1 MIEKNEVNWWSASCG
16 PHQSNS
22 PNQLKKVNFLYW
34 LVNWLELPPPTI
46 ALLIDSLNS
55 SIKCRNGQ
63 HSCGGW
69 VCLHSTNLLFIQH
82 KSKKFDFVDEE
93 KNVEWFVEFEFD
105 LSLFSLSSRSVWP
118 LCRPITHRS
127 SKKEKTNSISL
138 LGRKGRSKPTF
149 LFQLIRKSWKERKVW
164 FCWWPAAINF
174 IYSFQQMLS
183 LLIHLISLSFHQI
196 HQLFQQL
203 S

>member
-118 LCRPITHRS
+118 LCRPITHH
-127 SKKEKTNSISL
+127 
-138 LGRKGRSKPTF
+138 
-149 LFQLIRKSWKERKVW
+149 KERKTNQIHSTLLFFFSINAVDEEKGRAGSIPFV
-164 FCWWPAAINF
+164 FCF
-174 IYSFQQMLS
+174 V
-183 LLIHLISLSFHQI
+183 LSF
-196 HQLFQQL
+196 LR
-203 S
+203 SSAASSRP